1 VVSVVFQV
9 IAGLLFVFLVLL
21 FARVVVSLITV
32 LARDWRPSGPLV
44 VVLEGVFSIT
54 DPPVRVVRRVIPPLT
69 LGSIRLDLGF
79 MVVFFV
85 TYIAYNFFR
94 ALA

>member
-1 VVSVVFQV
+1 MSLVFQV

-44 VVLEGVFSIT
+44 VVLEGVFSLT
-54 DPPVRVVRRVIPPLT
+54 DPPVRAVRRVIPPLT

-94 ALA
+94 ALGT

>member
-1 VVSVVFQV
+1 MVSLVFQV

-44 VVLEGVFSIT
+44 VVLEGVFSLT
-54 DPPVRVVRRVIPPLT
+54 DPPVRAVRRVIPPLT

>member
-1 VVSVVFQV
+1 
-9 IAGLLFVFLVLL
+9 
-21 FARVVVSLITV
+21 
-32 LARDWRPSGPLV
+32 
-44 VVLEGVFSIT
+44 
-54 DPPVRVVRRVIPPLT
+54 VIPPLT

>member
-1 VVSVVFQV
+1 VSLVFQV

-54 DPPVRVVRRVIPPLT
+54 DPPVRAVRRVIPPLT

>member
-1 VVSVVFQV
+1 MSLVFQV

-54 DPPVRVVRRVIPPLT
+54 DPPVRAVRRVIPPLT

>member
-1 VVSVVFQV
+1 VSFVFQG
-9 IAGLLFVFLVLL
+9 IAGLLFVFLILL

-32 LARDWRPSGPLV
+32 LARDWRPTGPLV
-44 VVLEGVFSIT
+44 VVLEGVFSLT
-54 DPPVRVVRRVIPPLT
+54 DPPVRAVRRVIPPLT

-85 TYIAYNFFR
+85 TYVAYNFFR
-94 ALA
+94 ALGT